1 MLFDL
6 FRKRRVG
13 APADPLKIRTRTQL
27 LNHLVA
33 RYGYRR
39 YLEIGVRTPQD
50 NFEHIQVAEKHG
62 VDPAA
67 SCSHPMTSDAFFAQL
82 DAAPDRAPYDLIFV
96 DGLHLADQV
105 ERDVEN
111 SLRHL
116 GEGGAIVLHDVNPP
130 VEASQTEEYLPGKPW
145 HGTVWKAWA
154 KLRGTRPDLF
164 MCVIDMD
171 EGCGVIRKGSQT
183 CYDPWPLPAGQP
195 LDYPYLAAHRRDLLN
210 LVTLPEFLQL
220 DAPFLA
226 MASARRAASAASSR
240 AF

>member
-6 FRKRRVG
+6 LRKRRVG

-27 LNHLVA
+27 LNHLIA

-39 YLEIGVRTPQD
+39 YLEIGVRTPKD
-50 NFEHIQVAEKHG
+50 NFDHIQVAEKHG
-62 VDPAA
+62 VDPDPIQP
-67 SCSHPMTSDAFFAQL
+67 CSHRMTSDAFFAQL
-82 DAAPDRAPYDLIFV
+82 DAAPAPSAYDLIFV

-116 GEGGAIVLHDVNPP
+116 SDGGAILLHDVNPTA
-130 VEASQTEEYLPGKPW
+130 EASQTEEYIPGKPW

-183 CYDPWPLPAGQP
+183 CYAPWPLPAGEA
-195 LDYPYLAAHRRDLLN
+195 LSFPYLAAHRRELLN
-210 LVTLPEFLQL
+210 LVSLPEFLRL

-226 MASARRAASAASSR
+226 SARGVRHAEH
-240 AF
+240 